1 VPAGFAYRHPSP
13 TAHAVR
19 RCPACGLRGVARPE
33 DLAGSEARYAGHYYA
48 QTCERPALRT
58 RLKAVLE
65 ASDHPASAWVRAR
78 LFTACLPKPSRPG
91 SVMLDVGCGGGQL
104 LDRARALGWTAEGC
118 ELSDATAQA
127 ARSKGFAVFT
137 DEWHQKLSADRYDLV
152 MMSNVLEHLH
162 TPGPALNAIARA
174 LRRDGVTLIT
184 LPNFGSAQAKTFG
197 GRWWALLPPEHV
209 WYYRLDH
216 VTAVLRAAGIE
227 VRAVR
232 TQSVVTGVL
241 APSTVRLQWRTWR
254 LGGGSIPRFCRLFV
268 HGLAVPPGIGPDS
281 VTVARSPLYTLECV
295 RAPRA

>member
-1 VPAGFAYRHPSP
+1 MRSQGCGAPGGSRRERSALRRPLLCADLRETGLAYPAEGGSRGFGPPRVRLGQGEALHGMPAQTQPTRQRDARRRLRRWP
-13 TAHAVR
+13 TAR
-19 RCPACGLRGVARPE
+19 
-33 DLAGSEARYAGHYYA
+33 S
-48 QTCERPALRT
+48 
-58 RLKAVLE
+58 
-65 ASDHPASAWVRAR
+65 
-78 LFTACLPKPSRPG
+78 
-91 SVMLDVGCGGGQL
+91 
-104 LDRARALGWTAEGC
+104 RARALGWTAEGC